1 METINI
7 LQHYWWALISL
18 LGAILVFLMF
28 VQGGQSL
35 LFGTARNESDRTLI
49 LNTFGHKWELTFTTL
64 VTFGGAAFAAY
75 PLFYSTSFG
84 GAFWLWMSIL
94 LLFVLQAVSYE
105 YRGKIDNLLGARTY
119 EIFLFLNGTLGCLL
133 LGVAVGMFF
142 TGGAFT
148 IDKMNLTD
156 TSNPIISEWALPTK
170 GLEAIFVPFNLL
182 LGIGVFLAAR
192 TLGLLYAITYI
203 DEPDFVK
210 RCNTELKITGIV
222 FVLGFVAILIY
233 LSMLT
238 GLQAHADGTF
248 TPVAHKFFFNFVELG
263 WPIAVLLIGV
273 IGVLTGLIRS
283 FLGKEKYNFYITGI
297 GVILAV
303 WPLLICAGF
312 NDTAYFASTVSP
324 EDSLSLA
331 NSSSSQFTLTVMT
344 YASLAIPFVI
354 AYIVYVW
361 RALTQKK
368 ISIRTLQSKE
378 SETY

>member
-1 METINI
+1 MTTLDF

-84 GAFWLWMSIL
+84 GAFWLWMCIL

-105 YRGKIDNLLGARTY
+105 YRGKIGNLLGARTY
-119 EIFLFLNGTLGCLL
+119 EVFLFLNGTLGCILI
-133 LGVAVGMFF
+133 GVAVGMFF

-148 IDKMNLTD
+148 IDKMNLTH
-156 TSNPIISEWALPTK
+156 TTYPIISEWAHPAR
-170 GLEAIFVPFNLL
+170 GLEAVFVPFNLL
-182 LGIGVFLAAR
+182 LGVGVFLAAR
-192 TLGLLYAITYI
+192 TLGLLYATTYI
-203 DEPDFVK
+203 DEPAFVK
-210 RCNTELKITGIV
+210 RCKDELKITGTV
-222 FVLGFVAILIY
+222 FVLGFVAILVY
-233 LSMLT
+233 LSLLT
-238 GLQAHADGTF
+238 GLRANADGSL
-248 TPVAHKFFFNFVELG
+248 TPVAHKFFFNFIELG
-263 WPIAVLLIGV
+263 WPIALLLLGV
-273 IGVLTGLIRS
+273 AGVLAGLVRT
-283 FLGKEKYNFYITGI
+283 FLGKEKYNFYLTGF

-312 NDTAYFASTVSP
+312 NDTAYFASTVAP
-324 EDSLSLA
+324 EDSLTLV
-331 NSSSSQFTLTVMT
+331 NSSSSEFTLTVMA

-361 RALTQKK
+361 RALTRKK
-368 ISIRTLQSKE
+368 ISIKALQDKDTE
-378 SETY
+378 KY